1 MKLQYLGNK
10 ELLERTKTA
19 FFASMTIQS
28 QHVLDCYDWA
38 TGLNA
43 ENDCV
48 ISGFNSAIE
57 RDVLH
62 FLLEH
67 KVPVIIVLTRKPYI
81 RIPKEHKT
89 AYNEGRLLYISVS
102 NGMRANRDLAL
113 RRNRYVA
120 EMADELVFGMLTEQ
134 SSLYEIYT
142 KAVTDNKKTI
152 LI

>member
-1 MKLQYLGNK
+1 MNPQYLGNK
-10 ELLERTKTA
+10 NLLERTKTA

-28 QHVLDCYDWA
+28 QHVLECYDWA
-38 TGLNA
+38 TSLNA
-43 ENDCV
+43 ETDCV

-67 KVPVIIVLTRKPYI
+67 KVPVIIVLTRKPYT
-81 RIPKEHKT
+81 RIPKEHQS
-89 AYNEGRLLYISVS
+89 AFNDGRLLYISVG
-102 NGMRANRDLAL
+102 NGMRANRELAL

-120 EMADELVFGMLTEQ
+120 EIADELVFGMLTEK

-142 KAVTDNKKTI
+142 KAVNDNKKTI